1 MAKVLRGIHEFFY
14 TLLAYP
20 RAWRFMVHHKL
31 WKGLREYGWVA
42 RMLVGVAVIIAVYM
56 ITETVSW
63 MESHQQAGFVDMAI
77 APDGLILTWIKDAYD
92 SLSEGMLNWVTL
104 ILLEVVIYHFMRESL
119 RIVLKKNLE
128 KANTFRPFF
137 NAQVRMI
144 KVSVIAFFLESMV
157 LGLFEEL
164 FPVLIFGL
172 LSVAVK
178 SLLLGAVIADNYN
191 EQFGLSIRQSFRH
204 LRRNYFG
211 ICLGLGL
218 PLSIMLKVPVLGTV
232 LGPLAASV
240 TAAIVLR
247 ERSDLHIVGY
257 QMSEKE
263 RRKAEQKAA
272 KEATRRARK
281 AKKRGNDKT
290 ARTA

>member
-31 WKGLREYGWVA
+31 WKGLRDYGWVA

-56 ITETVSW
+56 ISETVSW
-63 MESHQQAGFVDMAI
+63 METHQQSGFVDMAI

-104 ILLEVVIYHFMRESL
+104 ILLEVVIYHFMRQSL
-119 RIVLKKNLE
+119 KVVLKKNVE

-144 KVSVIAFFLESMV
+144 KVSVIAFFLESIV
-157 LGLFEEL
+157 LGIFEDL
-164 FPVLIFGL
+164 FPVLLFTL
-172 LSVAVK
+172 LSVTVK

-191 EQFGLSIRQSFRH
+191 EQFGLSIQQSFRH

-218 PLSIMLKVPVLGTV
+218 PLFLMLKVPVLGTIM
-232 LGPLAASV
+232 GPLAASV

-263 RRKAEQKAA
+263 RRKADKKAA
-272 KEATRRARK
+272 KEAAKRARK
-281 AKKRGNDKT
+281 LKTKSAK
-290 ARTA
+290 A